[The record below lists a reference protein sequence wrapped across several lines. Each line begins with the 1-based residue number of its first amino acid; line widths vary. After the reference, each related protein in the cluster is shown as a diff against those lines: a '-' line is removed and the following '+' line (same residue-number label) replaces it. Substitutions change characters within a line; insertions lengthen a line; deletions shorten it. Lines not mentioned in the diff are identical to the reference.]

1 MIYYIKNVIPIRSYM
16 MPSNR
21 KLIIQNS
28 YKEISEKN
36 NEHEK
41 KKKAQLSV
49 YDSTIFYNSD
59 LYVCYTF

>member
-1 MIYYIKNVIPIRSYM
+1 